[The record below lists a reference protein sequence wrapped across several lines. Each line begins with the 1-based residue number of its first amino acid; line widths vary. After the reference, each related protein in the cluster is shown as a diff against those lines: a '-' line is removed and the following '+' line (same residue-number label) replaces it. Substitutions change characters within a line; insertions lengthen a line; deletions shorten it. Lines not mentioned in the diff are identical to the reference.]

1 MPAFVARCRRQPPSG
16 RRTKRTVAK
25 QIEIRTDI
33 TMDPELD
40 GFLATMNHFAKVLR
54 KTLNGHLVF
63 ATDAPAQILCNP
75 RSAQNLG
82 MHAQFCRTK

>member
-1 MPAFVARCRRQPPSG
+1 MPAFVARPLGQSPSG

-25 QIEIRTDI
+25 QIEIGTDI
-33 TMDPELD
+33 TMDPEHY
-40 GFLATMNHFAKVLR
+40 GFLTTMNHFAKVPR
-54 KTLNGHLVF
+54 KALNGHLVF
-63 ATDAPAQILCNP
+63 ATDATAQFLCNP